1 MPDAIDI
8 GDEWLEIRNVNCVAE
23 AGRYIVSSLVT
34 IFVRFFG
41 I

>member
-1 MPDAIDI
+1 MPDAINI
-8 GDEWLEIRNVNCVAE
+8 GDEWLEIRKVNCVAE
-23 AGRYIVSSLVT
+23 ARRYIVSFLVV